1 MQKEL
6 YPTRGFS
13 RKQYWLILL
22 SCLLMLQ
29 SFAND
34 RPYTIRYD
42 TIVHGGVLVAG
53 NTNVTRN
60 YLAPVSSYIDI
71 DGDPST
77 FNSSSEDVT
86 IPPGATV
93 IKAFL
98 YWQSTKNY
106 GPTSFPAGFNT
117 GVLFKTPGGSYTAL
131 TPDVTD
137 IATAGYYW
145 MGIKDVTSMVQTSGT
160 YAVANITAQP
170 VPPGTNGYP
179 PFAGWSLWVAYTT
192 PAEPNWYRIVLVDG
206 TKYVTSGSN
215 DVTVDGFRV
224 VNNPAVPIDGEAGW
238 FVGNANFDWGDAMT
252 YTNNT
257 TSTTQFFTNGAN
269 PAYNVLNESRSYK
282 GLPVTNPRN
291 PASGPKYYNSSIYNP
306 PGETRVN
313 VDFPWFDLDVVD
325 LSALMTRGQTSFT
338 LKFFPQG
345 GGVTGCAQTYAGCD
359 DWNNPGFVYA
369 KVRTGITISDAK
381 NTAIPRPAINSS
393 LPLDGT
399 GGNPPAFS
407 GKGPEEESLGATNSV
422 LIKTLPP
429 EAELYYDYGA
439 GPVLLTA
446 GTTIPN
452 LDPAKLTIKFLNNIA
467 GSTFFTYAM
476 ISADGVED
484 PVGAVYLLTWP
495 PPPLPVTLQ
504 QFDAKL
510 INQQVQLTWTTATEI
525 NSASFE
531 IQKRQGNEPWTLAGK
546 QPAAGNS
553 SLPRN
558 YQFTDNNTGSGSWQ
572 YRLRMLDADGTE
584 SFSAIRLISISST
597 QDITLSPNPARG
609 TVLLSFG
616 QADNQSREV
625 IFYNASG
632 STVLTA
638 TIPPAQ
644 LRRQFDV
651 SHLPAGLY
659 NVVIRSR
666 QTTHQLKL
674 ILK

>member
-1 MQKEL
+1 MQKE
-6 YPTRGFS
+6 RN
-13 RKQYWLILL
+13 LL
-22 SCLLMLQ
+22 RSYSVKLCWMIVCCFGIFNQ
-29 SFAND
+29 SLAND

-71 DGDPST
+71 DGDGST
-77 FNSSSEDVT
+77 YNSSSEDVT

-106 GPTSFPAGFNT
+106 GPTSFPPGFNT
-117 GVLFKTPGGSYTAL
+117 SVLFKTPGGAYTSLA
-131 TPDVTD
+131 PDVTD

-145 MGIKDVTSMVQTSGT
+145 LGIKDVTSMVQTSGT
-160 YAVANITAQP
+160 YTVANIMAQP

-179 PFAGWSLWVAYTT
+179 PFAGWSLWIAYTT

-206 TKYVTSGSN
+206 TKYVTAGSN
-215 DVTVDGFRV
+215 DITVDGFRV
-224 VNNPAVPIDGEAGW
+224 VNNPSVPIDGEAGW

-257 TSTTQFFTNGAN
+257 TSTTQFFSNGTN
-269 PAYNVLNESRSYK
+269 PMFNVLNESRTYK
-282 GLPVTNPRN
+282 GLPVLNPRN

-325 LSALMTRGQTSFT
+325 LSAIMTRGQTSFT
-338 LKFFPQG
+338 LKFYPQG
-345 GGVTGCAQTYAGCD
+345 GGVTGCGQTYAGCD
-359 DWNNPGFVYA
+359 DWNNPGYVYA
-369 KVRTGITISDAK
+369 KIRTGITVSDAK

-393 LPLDGT
+393 LPLDGA

-407 GKGPEEESLGATNSV
+407 GKGPEEENLGATNSV
-422 LIKTLPP
+422 LIKTLPL

-439 GPVLLTA
+439 GPVLITA
-446 GTTIPN
+446 GTTIPA
-452 LDPAKLTIKFLNNIA
+452 LDPSKLTIKFLNNVA

-510 INQQVQLTWTTATEI
+510 VQQQAQLSWITASEI
-525 NSASFE
+525 NTAWFE
-531 IQKRQGNEPWTLAGK
+531 IQKRQGNDAWTIAGK
-546 QPAAGNS
+546 IAAAGNS
-553 SLPRN
+553 TTPRN
-558 YQFTDNNTGSGSWQ
+558 YQFTDNATNSGSWQ

-584 SFSAIRLISISST
+584 SFSAVKLLNIGSQQAVVI
-597 QDITLSPNPARG
+597 SPNPAKG
-609 TVLLSFG
+609 TVALSFSE
-616 QADNQSREV
+616 ADNQPKEIS
-625 IFYNASG
+625 FYNASG
-632 STVLTA
+632 GLVLSA
-638 TIPPAQ
+638 TIPAGQ

-651 SHLPAGLY
+651 VHLPAGLY
-659 NVVIRSR
+659 NVVVRGR